1 MHIERHL
8 TNTNISGV
16 WPESPSFSDVGMK
29 EVPTRWKGVCM
40 EAADFK
46 KTDCNRS
53 RFLVVFSFL
62 AQL

>member
-1 MHIERHL
+1 MHTDRYL
-8 TNTNISGV
+8 ANTNISGI

-53 RFLVVFSFL
+53 LLLVELPFL
-62 AQL
+62 ANA